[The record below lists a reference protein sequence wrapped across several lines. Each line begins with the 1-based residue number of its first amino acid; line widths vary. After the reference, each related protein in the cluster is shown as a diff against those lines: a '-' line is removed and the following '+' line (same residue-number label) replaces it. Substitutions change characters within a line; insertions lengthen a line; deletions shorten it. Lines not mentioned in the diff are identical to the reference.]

1 MENKNSESKK
11 TKDTQEKIEPTEV
24 MLNKEI
30 DIDADGNKTIVERA
44 RKGNKNSK
52 SLSSEIDPDNPNV
65 NRGVRTDK
73 EAMKTVENKDLN
85 SDITANRYPNSNPD
99 NHKDRGNM
107 KLNE

>member
-11 TKDTQEKIEPTEV
+11 TKDTQERTKPTEIIV
-24 MLNKEI
+24 NKEI
-30 DIDADGNKTIVERA
+30 DIDAEGNKTIVDRA
-44 RKGNKNSK
+44 RKANKNSK
-52 SLSSEIDPDNPNV
+52 WISKKIDPDNPNV
-65 NRGVRTDK
+65 NRGVTTDK